1 MTAFGSTRRANVDA
15 ANDPQIQTLLEAET
29 AVVTLVCKSW
39 DLHVTHI
46 LETSMEENLAM
57 ISDSIS

>member
-29 AVVTLVCKSW
+29 AGVTLVGKS
-39 DLHVTHI
+39 
-46 LETSMEENLAM
+46 
-57 ISDSIS
+57 